1 MDGTEL
7 LRRLARMVDEHG
19 EAEDVRAF
27 GVIETHVQRLESVAG
42 AAVEL
47 VHCAPRSIAR
57 DAGDAG
63 EAWDVLVSELE
74 GVDNDLL
81 AGAVDVRG
89 QARGE
94 SSPPGATRGA
104 PARLEVGAL
113 LSAAAAVQSQLD
125 RVGDAGAQAA
135 WSHFL
140 DLLAE
145 AWG

>member
-1 MDGTEL
+1 MDGTEVL
-7 LRRLARMVDEHG
+7 QRLARMVDEHG

-27 GVIETHVQRLESVAG
+27 GVVETHVQRLESVAG

-47 VHCAPRSIAR
+47 VQCAPRSLAR
-57 DAGDAG
+57 DAGEAG

-89 QARGE
+89 RSRE
-94 SSPPGATRGA
+94 SSVPRASGGASAGT
-104 PARLEVGAL
+104 EVGPL
-113 LSAAAAVQSQLD
+113 LSAAAAMQSQLD
-125 RVGDAGAQAA
+125 RIGDAGAQAA

-140 DLLAE
+140 DLLAG